1 MLKDARGHDAMP
13 SPEGQAM
20 AEASQ
25 WLQEAAAAAKC
36 WPCGCLHGTLQGLES
51 AVVAFPGQAEPLRS
65 ALARAREAL
74 RPQEYEC
81 LGCPECYPALAANA
95 LAQAHPQLETA
106 EICPTDTPVE
116 RPGWPPLPGE
126 YHVLRYHAPVA
137 ICTLTD
143 GQLADRLVAGKP
155 AGVAIVGKLQTENLG
170 IERIVQNVLS
180 NPHIR
185 FLVLC
190 GPDSV
195 QRVGH
200 RPGQSLLALAA
211 NGLDERGRIVG
222 AEGKCPVIRNVSR
235 DAVEAFRRQ
244 VRASDLVGCVELDR
258 ILESV
263 AERVASDPGPA
274 EPFAGLAPVPRTTA
288 RPSDRLVLDP
298 AGYFVILPDRVGHA
312 LVVEHFTN
320 DGLLDHVLEG
330 RKPSDLCATAVRLGL
345 VTRMDHAAY
354 LGQELA
360 RAEQALQ
367 TGKPFVQDSAP
378 GDECPEEPLPPP
390 PKST

>member
-1 MLKDARGHDAMP
+1 MNPRDARAIG
-13 SPEGQAM
+13 
-20 AEASQ
+20 EASR
-25 WLQEAAAAAKC
+25 WLHEAAKAAKC
-36 WPCGCLHGTLQGLES
+36 WPCGCLHGTLSGLAATVE
-51 AVVAFPGQAEPLRS
+51 ALPEGGDPL
-65 ALARAREAL
+65 REAL
-74 RPQEYEC
+74 SRVRARMRPQEYEC
-81 LGCPECYPALAANA
+81 LGCSECYPALAANA
-95 LAQAHPQLETA
+95 LAQAYPQLETMQ
-106 EICPTDTPVE
+106 ICPTDTPVE

-126 YHVLRYHAPVA
+126 YHVLRFHAPVA

-143 GQLADRLVAGKP
+143 GQLADRLVAGEP

-211 NGLDERGRIVG
+211 NGLNEDGRIVG
-222 AEGKCPVIRNVSR
+222 AEGKRPVLRNIPR

-244 VRASDLVGCVELDR
+244 VWVADLVGCVDVER

-263 AERVASDPGPA
+263 AECDASDPGPA
-274 EPFAGLAPVPRTTA
+274 GPFAGLAPVPRTTA

-298 AGYFVILPDRVGHA
+298 AGYLVILPDRVGHA
-312 LVVEHFTN
+312 LVVEHYTN
-320 DGLLDHVLEG
+320 DGVLDHALEG
-330 RKPSDLCATAVRLGL
+330 RKPSDLWATAIKQGL
-345 VTRMDHAAY
+345 VTRLDHAAY

-367 TGKPFVQDSAP
+367 TGKSFVQDAAP
-378 GDECPEEPLPPP
+378 GEESPEGPVPPP
-390 PKST
+390 PNPT